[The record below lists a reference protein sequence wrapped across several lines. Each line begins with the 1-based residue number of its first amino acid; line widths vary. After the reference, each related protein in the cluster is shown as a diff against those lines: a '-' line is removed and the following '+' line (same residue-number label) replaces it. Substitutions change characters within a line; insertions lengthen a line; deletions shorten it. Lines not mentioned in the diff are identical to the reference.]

1 MNSGAFHR
9 SAETVPD
16 YSAVQSFGCMFVT
29 MGTPYAAIRS
39 GDYKLAEFFNDMHVE
54 LYDLAIATWSAG
66 IG

>member
-1 MNSGAFHR
+1 
-9 SAETVPD
+9 
-16 YSAVQSFGCMFVT
+16 